1 MDKEKQK
8 KLSFAEYQ
16 DAMLELQRRE
26 MAGGIGAEER
36 NIEVGRLMKL
46 ASEAIRKHDVENKKS
61 G

>member
-1 MDKEKQK
+1 MNKEKQE
-8 KLSFAEYQ
+8 KLSLSEYQ

-36 NIEVGRLMKL
+36 NIEVSRLMEL